1 MRVLLTGGAG
11 FIGSHICDLCIRNG
25 HELAVLDNLS
35 TGNRDYVPNG
45 AEFHEM
51 DLNDDL
57 EPLFSEF
64 KPEAVIHQAAHASVA
79 VSVREPA
86 FAARQN
92 VLGSI
97 NLLEAC
103 RRHGVRRVVYAS
115 SGAAY
120 GEPKSLPLV
129 EDQIVEPVSPYGVS
143 KYVIEHYL
151 RCYAHSFG
159 IRSVALRYANVYG
172 PRQDPYGEAGVI
184 SIFTDLMLNGKQPTI
199 YGDGEQ
205 TRDFVYV
212 GDIAAANIAALE
224 QDPDGPHPAV
234 FNVSVNKQTSVNDL
248 FQTLCRSGGFEIE
261 AIYGDP
267 RPGDVLHAR
276 LDNSRLCE
284 TLDWAPQVEL
294 EDGLRR
300 TVEFFRN
307 GSKE

>member
-1 MRVLLTGGAG
+1 
-11 FIGSHICDLCIRNG
+11 
-25 HELAVLDNLS
+25 
-35 TGNRDYVPNG
+35 
-45 AEFHEM
+45 M

-57 EPLFSEF
+57 DPLFSKF
-64 KPEAVIHQAAHASVA
+64 RPEAVIHQAAHASVA

-86 FAARQN
+86 FDATQN
-92 VLGSI
+92 ILGSI

-103 RRHGVRRVVYAS
+103 RRHDVKRVVYAS

-151 RCYAHSFG
+151 RCYAHGFG

-184 SIFTDLMLNGKQPTI
+184 SIFTDKLLRGERPTI
-199 YGDGEQ
+199 FGDGEQ

-248 FQTLCRSGGFEIE
+248 FKTLCRAGGFKIE

-276 LDNSRLCE
+276 LDNSRLKKA
-284 TLDWAPQVEL
+284 LNWSPHVEL

-307 GSKE
+307 AAKK